1 MRGCTSGLAG
11 GCSNPKLAGLGER
24 GTETWVLGERLID
37 TPWGFDCR
45 DEGSAETAGVEDG
58 SETRTHSTPVS
69 AAGTA
74 RRRYRLGPVN
84 PGLKREAWATQYFS
98 RQVIRGRVFLPCSSI
113 AVHWGSASPACSRTR
128 YSAYQSGQ
136 SGSAL
141 PMRFSCWPWAAS
153 ARRSAA
159 ARSFAEPNEVAAGSM
174 RPGSRVVTYCNSH
187 PLPSGSLNVAKE
199 R

>member
-74 RRRYRLGPVN
+74 RRRYALGPFPVWAPSCAKRGIDLFGVFRRLCLWIVLSPTFV
-84 PGLKREAWATQYFS
+84 PGRPANDRPLSPEGMEIIYRRTPALVGYA
-98 RQVIRGRVFLPCSSI
+98 L
-113 AVHWGSASPACSRTR
+113 WGGP
-128 YSAYQSGQ
+128 
-136 SGSAL
+136 
-141 PMRFSCWPWAAS
+141 
-153 ARRSAA
+153 
-159 ARSFAEPNEVAAGSM
+159 
-174 RPGSRVVTYCNSH
+174 
-187 PLPSGSLNVAKE
+187 
-199 R
+199 